1 MTGIEISGLSFTY
14 PNEKYPVLNNINLN
28 IQSSS
33 WTAIIG
39 HNGSGKSTLARL
51 MDGLLLPDQGKI
63 MVNGIELNEQTIG
76 QIHQEIGFVFQ
87 NPENQFVGATVAD
100 DVAFGLENRNLSHS
114 EMDQRIKQVLTQVGM
129 LDYAGKEPGDLS
141 GGQKQRVALAS
152 VLALQ
157 PRIIILD
164 EATSMLDPVGRHE
177 ILKLL
182 QRLRQTNQMTIISIT
197 HDPDEIELT
206 DETIVVD
213 QSQIKVQ
220 GPSQKVLHQASLLQE
235 IGVGLTTGERLRQL
249 LAKRGVDI
257 PDRYF
262 TLKEIEQ
269 WIVQQLQ

>member
-1 MTGIEISGLSFTY
+1 MVKSECHIS
-14 PNEKYPVLNNINLN
+14 PV
-28 IQSSS
+28 SSERNHD
-33 WTAIIG
+33 I
-39 HNGSGKSTLARL
+39 
-51 MDGLLLPDQGKI
+51 
-63 MVNGIELNEQTIG
+63 
-76 QIHQEIGFVFQ
+76 
-87 NPENQFVGATVAD
+87 VGAGYGFLHFLKYGFIVITLFIARH
-100 DVAFGLENRNLSHS
+100 L
-114 EMDQRIKQVLTQVGM
+114 IYKLTRSRT
-129 LDYAGKEPGDLS
+129 GKEPGDLS

-182 QRLRQTNQMTIISIT
+182 QKLRQTNQMTIISIT

>member
-63 MVNGIELNEQTIG
+63 VVNGIELNEQTIG

-182 QRLRQTNQMTIISIT
+182 QKLRQTNQMTIISIT